1 MEASGATPPNTLLAP
16 APGQRR
22 RRVVNRAVEVSSTFA
37 AVVAVAVLLLVV
49 ISVLVKGLPAIS
61 FGFIFH
67 DPKTSPFG
75 GNTGGIANAVVGTLI
90 LIALATAMAVP
101 LAILIAIYTTEFAPP
116 SVSNVIRFSLDL
128 LNGVPTIVVGVFI
141 FGVMVVGSQQ
151 SGWAGAVALAIVE
164 LPIVARSSQEVLLLV
179 PRSLKEAGLALGL
192 KRWRIVLRIVLPTAA
207 GGLITGA
214 LLFPLGRV
222 TTLSGTTLS
231 LTAGIGRT
239 LLASV
244 VVGASLFGMAAIGL
258 FISTLTDVPVG
269 AMAAT
274 VGFAVLSAV
283 LDGVPQVA
291 SIHPWLFTH
300 NWFAF
305 GDLLRDPVRWTA
317 IVHDLLLQ
325 LVYVAIFGAAAW
337 ARFTT
342 KDVLA

>member
-16 APGQRR
+16 APGARR
-22 RRVVNRAVEVSSTFA
+22 RRLVNRAVEVSSTLA
-37 AVVAVAVLLLVV
+37 AVIAVAVLLLVV

-75 GNTGGIANAVVGTLI
+75 GNAVVGTLI

-116 SVSNVIRFSLDL
+116 AVSNAIRFSLDL

-214 LLFPLGRV
+214 VLGVARVAGETAPLLFTTSIFSNLGV
-222 TTLSGTTLS
+222 TTNPSQALPNVPVTIFTLS
-231 LTAGIGRT
+231 ESASPSDHAQAWAAALLLILFVLVLSVFART
-239 LLASV
+239 LHERSR
-244 VVGASLFGMAAIGL
+244 SK
-258 FISTLTDVPVG
+258 
-269 AMAAT
+269 
-274 VGFAVLSAV
+274 
-283 LDGVPQVA
+283 
-291 SIHPWLFTH
+291 
-300 NWFAF
+300 
-305 GDLLRDPVRWTA
+305 
-317 IVHDLLLQ
+317 LQ
-325 LVYVAIFGAAAW
+325 G
-337 ARFTT
+337 
-342 KDVLA
+342 